1 MTTVSGRWTGPGVA
15 PGTAVAASWRVDR
28 PIQLGAGP
36 LDPNRVEQAFR
47 DVAGDL
53 NRVANRARAQG
64 RRAGGG
70 IVAGGAGIAPGPG
83 LGGAPWRAA
92 PRDDPPHG
100 IHNPGEEEAR
110 MVGALAGGA
119 LRE

>member
-1 MTTVSGRWTGPGVA
+1 MTTVTSRWTGTGVA

-64 RRAGGG
+64 RRA
-70 IVAGGAGIAPGPG
+70 VADIRADGAGIATGPGPV
-83 LGGAPWRAA
+83 GAPLRAGT
-92 PRDDPPHG
+92 RDDPPPS
-100 IHNPGEEEAR
+100 IHHAAEAHAP
-110 MVGALAGGA
+110 VP
-119 LRE
+119 